1 MLLLQLLGLTQFTV
15 RLAAEVN
22 ARFTSVERITY
33 YINVSIDA
41 LYPFVPQG
49 RELNDTIV
57 AIDQDRIRT
66 HTLCAFT
73 PFVLLGREKQL

>member
-57 AIDQDRIRT
+57 AIDQDRIRNP
-66 HTLCAFT
+66 HSVRFHPICT
-73 PFVLLGREKQL
+73 PG